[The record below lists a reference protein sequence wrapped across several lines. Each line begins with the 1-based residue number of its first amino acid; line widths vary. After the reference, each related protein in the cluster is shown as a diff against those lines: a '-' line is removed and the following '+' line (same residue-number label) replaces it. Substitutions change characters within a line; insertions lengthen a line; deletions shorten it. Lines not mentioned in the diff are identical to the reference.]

1 MSVFE
6 AQQIEHLLLLCA
18 AASVAGFIRGFAGFG
33 GPATII
39 LLLAH
44 FFVPATLLPKVAL
57 LDFYAYPILIW
68 NVRREAQWKI
78 SLPIAACVIA
88 MLPLG
93 LFAMQSLDPTLLKK
107 LIGIVCLGAVLVSM
121 SGYRFKRKPPLLMN
135 LVVALVLGWL
145 LGTTYVALP
154 LASYFLLMPLP
165 AAECRAT
172 VISFT
177 VLVMPFIIATLFWQ
191 GVIVVA
197 DILPVGAAGI
207 AYMLMAAAGSWFF
220 SKVSGRD
227 YRNAARW
234 LLLVLSVTV
243 LI

>member
-1 MSVFE
+1 M
-6 AQQIEHLLLLCA
+6 
-18 AASVAGFIRGFAGFG
+18 
-33 GPATII
+33 
-39 LLLAH
+39 
-44 FFVPATLLPKVAL
+44 
-57 LDFYAYPILIW
+57 
-68 NVRREAQWKI
+68 
-78 SLPIAACVIA
+78 AACVII

-93 LFAMQSLDPTLLKK
+93 LYTMQSLEATLLKK
-107 LIGIVCLGAVLVSM
+107 LIGVACLGAVLVSM
-121 SGYRFKRKPPLLMN
+121 SGYRFKRNPPLFVN

-154 LASYFLLMPLP
+154 LVTYFLLMPLP

-177 VLVMPFIIATLFWQ
+177 VVVMPCIIATLFFN

-207 AYMLMAAAGSWFF
+207 AYMSMVAAGTWLF

-227 YRNAARW
+227 YRNAAQW